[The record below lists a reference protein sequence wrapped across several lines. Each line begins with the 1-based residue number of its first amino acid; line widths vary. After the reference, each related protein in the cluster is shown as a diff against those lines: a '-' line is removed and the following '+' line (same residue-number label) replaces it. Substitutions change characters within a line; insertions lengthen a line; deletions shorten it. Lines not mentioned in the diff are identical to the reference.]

1 VRVRVP
7 RVIGERGSAAACAAA
22 LRSNLSS
29 FASRG
34 PSTTRRSAMVRRRS
48 SLAGLH
54 AAARNLDLD
63 KLKRILA
70 AGADPNRVL
79 SQGPY
84 RDTTPLLVLCGHSWQ
99 DARTPAV
106 LEAWARREEDVVAC
120 AAALIEAGADVNLR
134 SRWIGTPLSLAAGG
148 LLGDDCWRGY
158 PMPRLVSLLI
168 AAGADVT
175 SAGRWVLK
183 AAAESLLYY
192 RGDKGERD
200 AVRVISTLVD
210 AGVDVRGREIEEFL
224 PRPRYVGTD
233 GRVRVPSRRT
243 TNRVIAILLR
253 AGAAVPELRPLVD
266 DPALGYLRKVALSG
280 GYKNYEQ
287 KCLRA
292 FEAMLATKFPLLPE
306 DVIPNI
312 VLFAF
317 HPGMYEIEWRM
328 PPGALARI
336 RDALLSRGDEIDEI
350 RVSAKETRY
359 AVAHGWCVKGSE
371 LLGRRVRVPHFVP
384 PGYSEGIIRGWLD
397 AYDFDLR
404 ERLGARLMNSA
415 YCDGKA
421 VPLFRICFQTGH
433 YAGLVG
439 TPMTLEKVSKLL
451 LPASPQDA
459 KPTPSE
465 IDAALRDRAFTPTML
480 ARLHASLDLPAN
492 ASTTEFLGAVYDAA
506 VEAGVNPMPGM
517 VSGEY
522 MSWTPPPQE

>member
-1 VRVRVP
+1 MQVT
-7 RVIGERGSAAACAAA
+7 
-22 LRSNLSS
+22 RS
-29 FASRG
+29 
-34 PSTTRRSAMVRRRS
+34 
-48 SLAGLH
+48 
-54 AAARNLDLD
+54 
-63 KLKRILA
+63 
-70 AGADPNRVL
+70 
-79 SQGPY
+79 
-84 RDTTPLLVLCGHSWQ
+84 
-99 DARTPAV
+99 PAI

-120 AAALIEAGADVNLR
+120 AAALIEGGADVNLR
-134 SRWIGTPLSLAAGG
+134 SRWIGSPLSLAAGG
-148 LLGDDCWRGY
+148 LLGDDYWHGS

-175 SAGRWVLK
+175 STGQTALK

-192 RGDKGERD
+192 RDYRDERD

-210 AGVDVRGREIEEFL
+210 AGVDVRGRQLEEFL

-233 GRVRVPSRRT
+233 GGVLVPSRRT

-280 GYKNYEQ
+280 DYKIYEQ

-292 FEAMLATKFPLLPE
+292 FEAMLAPKFPLLPE

-328 PPGALARI
+328 PPGVLARI
-336 RDALLSRGDEIDEI
+336 RDALRSRSDEIEEI
-350 RVSAKETRY
+350 RLSAKETRY
-359 AVAHGWCVKGSE
+359 AARGWCVKGSE

-421 VPLFRICFQTGH
+421 VPLFRICFRTGH

-439 TPMTLEKVSKLL
+439 TPMTLEKVSKYLL
-451 LPASPQDA
+451 PQDA
-459 KPTPSE
+459 REPTPSE

-480 ARLHASLDLPAN
+480 ARLHISLDLPAD

-506 VEAGVNPMPGM
+506 VEAGVNPMPRM
-517 VSGEY
+517 TLGEY
-522 MSWTPPPQE
+522 MSWTPPPPPRE